1 MMTIK
6 EWAAEYQRI
15 NEAEREDRKQR
26 LPLESVENSLRA
38 YFGLACLAQSLSGTA
53 DEPAELWPRR
63 MAHYRDLIGRWQ
75 RLAQREG
82 HVSQS

>member
-38 YFGLACLAQSLSGTA
+38 YFGLACLAQSLALPTSPPNCGPVVWRTIGT
-53 DEPAELWPRR
+53 
-63 MAHYRDLIGRWQ
+63 
-75 RLAQREG
+75 
-82 HVSQS
+82 